1 MIKRACGVV
10 QNRLRRCDCKAKEI
24 DVFEQASM
32 KARLIRVVLQRAVT
46 GHKKYPAAVLQ
57 AVQPQV
63 ELREMQFGS
72 EVDGLIVYKTLK
84 TKRQTNWEAERSART
99 DSVARVALD
108 TSAAVGGQTVAVIH
122 CEDVIMIQLI

>member
-1 MIKRACGVV
+1 MTKAGRSGKAHIDIGQANGGNEMIKWTGGVV

-46 GHKKYPAAVLQ
+46 GHRKYSAAVLQ

-72 EVDGLIVYKTLK
+72 E
-84 TKRQTNWEAERSART
+84 WMA
-99 DSVARVALD
+99 
-108 TSAAVGGQTVAVIH
+108 
-122 CEDVIMIQLI
+122 